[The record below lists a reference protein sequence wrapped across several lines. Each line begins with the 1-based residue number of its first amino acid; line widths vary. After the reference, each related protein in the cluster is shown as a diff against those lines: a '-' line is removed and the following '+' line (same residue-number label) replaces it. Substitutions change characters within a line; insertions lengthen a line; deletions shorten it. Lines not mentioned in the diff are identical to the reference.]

1 MYEGQPYGDNP
12 FSTRRVRP
20 GAVDFCFPEAAGLE
34 ELIDRLQRNLWRG
47 EIVGPHGSGKSTLL
61 YSFLTAIQQTGRNP
75 ILFELH
81 DSQRRLPKGWR
92 QKIELSA
99 LSGPAIVVVDG
110 YEQLNGWNRF
120 WLNRYCRYRH
130 VGLLVTSHSSVGMP
144 KLFRTSPSIETAHK
158 VVERLMQHEQTKFS
172 PDLINELFEK
182 HRGDI
187 RELLFDLY
195 DMYEQQN
202 QKNLK

>member
-1 MYEGQPYGDNP
+1 MYEGQPYGENP

-20 GAVDFCFPEAAGLE
+20 GAVDYCFTEAAGLE
-34 ELIDRLQRNLWRG
+34 ELIDRFQRNLWRG

-81 DSQRRLPKGWR
+81 NGQRRLPKGWR

-144 KLFRTSPSIETAHK
+144 ELFRTSPSIETAHK

-172 PDLINELFEK
+172 TDLINELFEK
-182 HRGDI
+182 HRGNI

-202 QKNLK
+202 HKNLK